1 MVKEIFE
8 INKIEAAS
16 FVALLSLFNM
26 IGRFIW
32 SSLSD
37 YIGRKNTY
45 TIFFVL
51 GMLLYIMVPFTG
63 SMLLFSIA
71 FSIILSM
78 YGGGFATI
86 PAYLKD
92 MFGNKQVGAIHGRL
106 LLAWSLAAIL
116 GPVTI
121 NYLREYQLEVL
132 IMPKAEVYNITMYL
146 MAGLLLIGLICN
158 LMVKPVDPKYYFQI
172 KD

>member
-1 MVKEIFE
+1 
-8 INKIEAAS
+8 
-16 FVALLSLFNM
+16 
-26 IGRFIW
+26 
-32 SSLSD
+32 
-37 YIGRKNTY
+37 
-45 TIFFVL
+45 
-51 GMLLYIMVPFTG
+51 MVPFTG

-106 LLAWSLAAIL
+106 LLAWSFAAIL

-132 IMPKAEVYNITMYL
+132 NMPKAEVYNITMYL
-146 MAGLLLIGLICN
+146 MAGLLLIVLKLRFSI
-158 LMVKPVDPKYYFQI
+158 
-172 KD
+172 